1 MPRKKMEES
10 RGCFAP
16 AVAILVISI
25 LLVLGRAW
33 SEETVSLDFV
43 DSKIQEVARSVSLA
57 YGVPVLV
64 DGDVDARVTFH
75 LEGVGLL
82 EGLSSL
88 CSTLGLEVFRD
99 GSVLR
104 IRHAVPRGENFFSVS
119 DSLVTLS
126 VEGRDIHDFVRDF
139 SMNTGLNVVVA
150 PEVSGK
156 VSGTLR
162 SVRAEDALRVLLGAH
177 GFRVVRESGC
187 FRVVPRRQESKGG
200 GLYSVTLD
208 GASVADFLRELSRVA
223 GLNLVMY
230 GDIQERAHLRV
241 EGLPLE
247 SLLESL
253 FRGSRYTYAL
263 DSNSL
268 SVAERGAKNVLSV
281 TSFYPLRH
289 GNPEMLL
296 PQLQKLQSAAR
307 RTCFR

>member
-1 MPRKKMEES
+1 MEES

-43 DSKIQEVARSVSLA
+43 DSRIQEVARSVSLA

-104 IRHAVPRGENFFSVS
+104 IRHAVPRGENYFSVS

-187 FRVVPRRQESKGG
+187 FRVVPRRQESKGASDGSVPEIEESG
-200 GLYSVTLD
+200 GLYSVILD

-223 GLNLVMY
+223 ALNLVMY
-230 GDIQERAHLRV
+230 GDIQERAPLRDSDDLLGHEQDVASLRV
-241 EGLPLE
+241 SLGVLADDVVQLVPRHDDARTNRNPKVRLIVDRDFEGLALVR
-247 SLLESL
+247 LAAH
-253 FRGSRYTYAL
+253 SR
-263 DSNSL
+263 
-268 SVAERGAKNVLSV
+268 
-281 TSFYPLRH
+281 
-289 GNPEMLL
+289 
-296 PQLQKLQSAAR
+296 
-307 RTCFR
+307 